1 MTFTFTGLGG
11 VNEIGASS
19 YLYGLGPSDVLI
31 DAGVRPGT
39 EGTQGLPALAQAE
52 PTLTVL
58 THAHLDHSGALP
70 LIRHRFP
77 DSPILCTQ
85 PTAQLVKLVLHD
97 ALRIQQLSSRQVFTE
112 DQVQDALR
120 RLTVVPYH
128 QPVPFRGGSIELLP
142 AGHLL
147 GAASVLLRTPQGTLL
162 HTGDFSTTATHTT
175 HSVHLP
181 AEPQQVRAVIT
192 ESTYGDQNLP
202 PRKEQIRALTQKVA
216 EITRRGGSILIP
228 SFALGRAQELIVIL
242 VNHMLSGAIPT
253 VPIVLDGLVRD
264 VTRSYE
270 NLLEHLPAALQNHTR
285 NGQRRAFLHEP
296 VQVVETN
303 YQREKI
309 IHGGQPCIVIA
320 SSGMLQAGVSPLY
333 ARHWLPEQE
342 HAVLL
347 VGFQDADSPGRL
359 LTTLQPGSPLALP
372 AADGSWVDVPVNCQV
387 DRFQLSAHA
396 DRNGILK
403 LLSRYPGGKVI
414 PVHGEATAQQ
424 GLRKAL
430 SGKRQVELLRN
441 LMTVEL

>member
-1 MTFTFTGLGG
+1 M
-11 VNEIGASS
+11 NEIGASS

-31 DAGVRPGT
+31 DAGVRPGI
-39 EGTQGLPALAQAE
+39 EGPQGLPALAHAK
-52 PTLTVL
+52 PALTVL

-85 PTAQLVKLVLHD
+85 ATSQLVELVLHD
-97 ALRIQQLSSRQVFTE
+97 ALRIQQLSSQHVFTE
-112 DQVQDALR
+112 AQVHDTLR

-147 GAASVLLRTPQGTLL
+147 GAASVLLRTPQGNVL

-175 HSVHLP
+175 RSVHLP
-181 AEPQQVRAVIT
+181 EVPQEVRAVIT

-202 PRKEQIRALTQKVA
+202 PRKEQIRALIGHVA
-216 EITRRGGSILIP
+216 ETTKRGGSILIP

-242 VNHMLSGAIPT
+242 VNHMLSGAVPT
-253 VPIVLDGLVRD
+253 VPIVLDGLVRE

-270 NLLEHLPAALQNHTR
+270 SLLRHLPVALQNHTR
-285 NGQRRAFLHEP
+285 NGQRQAFLHEP

-309 IHGGQPCIVIA
+309 IHGGKPCIVIA

-333 ARHWLPEQE
+333 ARHWLPEKE

-347 VGFQDADSPGRL
+347 VGYQDADSPGRL
-359 LTTLQPGSPLALP
+359 LTTLQPGTPLALP
-372 AADGSWVDVPVNCQV
+372 AADGSRVDVPVNCQV
-387 DRFQLSAHA
+387 GRFQLSAHA

-414 PVHGEATAQQ
+414 PVHGEASAQQ
-424 GLRKAL
+424 GLRNAL
-430 SGKRQVELLRN
+430 SGKRQVGLLQN
-441 LMTVEL
+441 LTTVDV